1 MVSDER
7 TREGKP
13 CLLLA
18 LLVSK
23 ISHELLKPATTW
35 GGGGLTGG
43 RLTGFTFAPPPQP
56 QKSVDAYAYRRAN
69 FTSGCNT

>member
-18 LLVSK
+18 LLVCK
-23 ISHELLKPATTW
+23 ISNELLKPATTW
-35 GGGGLTGG
+35 GGGVDGG
-43 RLTGFTFAPPPQP
+43 
-56 QKSVDAYAYRRAN
+56 
-69 FTSGCNT
+69 